1 MSPTNV
7 LPDGNYQ
14 VTEFQTSTP
23 PSNPVENHLLPDGA
37 HWPELWAQINDPP
50 AEIHVRGRMEVLNEP
65 SIAMVG
71 TRRATARGL
80 AVARGIASE
89 LAANGWVIVSGLA
102 LGIDGAAHCGA
113 LAVQGKSVGVMA
125 TGSDRVYPSAHRG
138 LKERLEER
146 GCTLTEFATG
156 TPPLRHHFPQR
167 NRLIAGLVQGVI
179 VVEAPLKSGAML
191 TAMLA
196 LDYDREVFAVP
207 GPVDLDT
214 SRGCHHLLREGAHLL
229 ESVADVTRVLGRPD
243 GWREPRQESVG
254 QKGNGI
260 PEPIPN
266 SAARWIMDRLDLE
279 GVSRDR
285 LRERWPGPEESWQ
298 EGLLA
303 LELAGLIRRLPG
315 GRLARRIWSG

>member
-1 MSPTNV
+1 
-7 LPDGNYQ
+7 
-14 VTEFQTSTP
+14 
-23 PSNPVENHLLPDGA
+23 VEHHLQRGHPQ
-37 HWPELWAQINDPP
+37 WPKLWGQINDPP
-50 AEIHVRGRMEVLNEP
+50 DEIHVRGSLAVLNEP

-80 AVARGIASE
+80 AVARAIAAE
-89 LAANGWVIVSGLA
+89 LAAHGWVIVSGLA
-102 LGIDGAAHCGA
+102 LGIDGAAHHGA
-113 LAVQGKSVGVMA
+113 LAVQGRSVGVMA
-125 TGSDRVYPSAHRG
+125 TGSDRMYPAAHRR
-138 LKERLEER
+138 LRDDLEEK
-146 GCTLTEFATG
+146 GCTLTEFAPG
-156 TPPLRHHFPQR
+156 TPPLKHHFPRR
-167 NRLIAGLVQGVI
+167 NRLIAGLARGVI

-243 GWREPRQESVG
+243 GRQESTADTARQMIVE
-254 QKGNGI
+254 I
-260 PEPIPN
+260 PEPNPG
-266 SAARWIMDRLDLE
+266 SAAGWIMDRLDLE

-285 LRERWPGPEESWQ
+285 LRERWPGTEESWQ

>member
-1 MSPTNV
+1 LTQYRTNTR
-7 LPDGNYQ
+7 LPYQ
-14 VTEFQTSTP
+14 KD
-23 PSNPVENHLLPDGA
+23 NHLQPG
-37 HWPELWAQINDPP
+37 HPRWPKLWDQINDPP
-50 AEIHVRGRMEVLNEP
+50 TEIHVCGSLDVLNEP

-80 AVARGIASE
+80 AVARSIAAE
-89 LAANGWVIVSGLA
+89 LAAHGWVIVSGLA
-102 LGIDGAAHCGA
+102 LGIDGEAHRGA
-113 LAVQGKSVGVMA
+113 LAVQGRSVGVMA
-125 TGSDRVYPSAHRG
+125 TGSDRMYPAAHRSLRG
-138 LKERLEER
+138 RLEVA
-146 GCTLTEFATG
+146 GCTLTEFSPG
-156 TPPLRHHFPQR
+156 TPPLKHHFPKR
-167 NRLIAGLVQGVI
+167 NRLIAGLAMGVI

-207 GPVDLDT
+207 GPVDLET

-243 GWREPRQESVG
+243 STRESAADRLQG
-254 QKGNGI
+254 MGGGI
-260 PEPIPN
+260 PEPVPG

-285 LRERWPGPEESWQ
+285 LRERWPGTEESWQ
-298 EGLLA
+298 EGVLA